1 MKKIFLVIGLL
12 LLIGLSFTMSIDYDK
27 KTNANVILFDFQKE
41 FTVVSNSE
49 LTVHKIL
56 FGEELFIPQ
65 SYKIE
70 KGPLRSVEILSN
82 MLEIRTLMP
91 VKPLVDGKNRLIFN
105 GRGALNFEKLFLKEI
120 KLGDLL
126 NLFSQELKLNWIRM
140 EPFPQEKLSLWSD
153 EIFFEDFIRL
163 MEKTYAVQVVFINQD
178 TFVAG
183 KNAADFE
190 NKLPYFIKEGLAEQ
204 PVFDVQSTIAGTLTQ
219 ISTDTVYLKS
229 TLSEILSD
237 AIISSR
243 GEKISAQACVTA
255 TDKDETGIPGDV
267 IEYRSQVLQEFLRQ
281 KVLDMPGHDFEK
293 YELLSTEETC
303 VQTDSAQEKESTEN
317 LNLPLLQEDKPEAL
331 ILSKKDTEK
340 TEEKFFY
347 FFNSRY
353 DLGQLEKFFDCK
365 FQRFDDYF
373 LTYTSALNIAQII
386 KIQDFLN
393 DVYRAKIREKER
405 QDEEIQK
412 IHESYAATITYLQ
425 EQERRLKEII
435 QQVSDSKL
443 SKDAATVDP
452 KPTFSVE
459 EPLSIESF
467 NESTSQV
474 YNDEVLVEPQKSS
487 QEIKEED
494 GKNITKRLDKVIK
507 VPLKVKD
514 IFDRIIIMQGISL
527 TEISRTDTDI
537 LYLIEYDESLEGF
550 VLEYIQAV
558 MSEKSEVS
566 QSSDIKELIV
576 SVCRR
581 NGFNCVCDLSK
592 EIKIHVNHAVFTME
606 SLFRL
611 CFAKGISYNYLDN
624 QTIRF
629 FNKQKMLKYEII
641 VMNGSDL
648 GSITLENLYE
658 IARLNITS
666 SRYIDEKLNI
676 LARQSFYVMQGEEA
690 QINSNVSIPV
700 LVDEKDGK
708 KVYSK
713 VQSSFKS
720 RVKGSYDEMT
730 GSITTTFYVEL
741 TEAKEQKESALDSKT
756 IETSFMTGNG
766 GLIKI
771 GGLNFSK
778 TYRMK
783 KGVPI
788 LKNIPLIGDFFSYYK
803 NEVSSFELVFLIR
816 AEVLTKPVAQDYK

>member
-1 MKKIFLVIGLL
+1 MKKNFLVIGLL

-163 MEKTYAVQVVFINQD
+163 IEKTYAVQVVFINQD

-183 KNAADFE
+183 KNAAEFE
-190 NKLPYFIKEGLAEQ
+190 NKLPYFIKEGVAQ
-204 PVFDVQSTIAGTLTQ
+204 KSIFDIQSTIAGTLTQ
-219 ISTDTVYLKS
+219 IPTDTVYLKS
-229 TLSEILSD
+229 TLSEILSS

-243 GEKISAQACVTA
+243 GEKISVPASGTDA
-255 TDKDETGIPGDV
+255 DKDITCRTGDLIQ
-267 IEYRSQVLQEFLRQ
+267 YRDRILQEFLRQ
-281 KVLDMPGHDFEK
+281 EVLDMPGHDFEK
-293 YELLSTEETC
+293 YELVSKEETSL
-303 VQTDSAQEKESTEN
+303 QTDPAGKKE
-317 LNLPLLQEDKPEAL
+317 KPEEL
-331 ILSKKDTEK
+331 ELYEKKLEK
-340 TEEKFFY
+340 PSQNVTAEKKSVEEEKFFY

-386 KIQDFLN
+386 RIQDFLN
-393 DVYRAKIREKER
+393 DAYRAKSREKDR

-412 IHESYAATITYLQ
+412 IHESYAASITYLQ
-425 EQERRLKEII
+425 EQEKRLKESI
-435 QQVSDSKL
+435 QQAPDSKL
-443 SKDAATVDP
+443 SKDATAVDP
-452 KPTFSVE
+452 QPTFSVE
-459 EPLSIESF
+459 EPLLIESS
-467 NESTSQV
+467 NESTAQV
-474 YNDEVLVEPQKSS
+474 YNDEILVEPQKSS

-494 GKNITKRLDKVIK
+494 GKNITKRLNKVIK

-514 IFDRIIIMQGISL
+514 IFDRIIIMQGINL

-537 LYLIEYDESLEGF
+537 LYLIEYDERFEEF

-566 QSSDIKELIV
+566 ESSDIKELIV

-783 KGVPI
+783 KGVPL

>member
-1 MKKIFLVIGLL
+1 
-12 LLIGLSFTMSIDYDK
+12 
-27 KTNANVILFDFQKE
+27 
-41 FTVVSNSE
+41 
-49 LTVHKIL
+49 
-56 FGEELFIPQ
+56 
-65 SYKIE
+65 
-70 KGPLRSVEILSN
+70 
-82 MLEIRTLMP
+82 
-91 VKPLVDGKNRLIFN
+91 
-105 GRGALNFEKLFLKEI
+105 
-120 KLGDLL
+120 
-126 NLFSQELKLNWIRM
+126 
-140 EPFPQEKLSLWSD
+140 
-153 EIFFEDFIRL
+153 
-163 MEKTYAVQVVFINQD
+163 
-178 TFVAG
+178 
-183 KNAADFE
+183 
-190 NKLPYFIKEGLAEQ
+190 
-204 PVFDVQSTIAGTLTQ
+204 
-219 ISTDTVYLKS
+219 
-229 TLSEILSD
+229 
-237 AIISSR
+237 
-243 GEKISAQACVTA
+243 
-255 TDKDETGIPGDV
+255 
-267 IEYRSQVLQEFLRQ
+267 
-281 KVLDMPGHDFEK
+281 
-293 YELLSTEETC
+293 
-303 VQTDSAQEKESTEN
+303 
-317 LNLPLLQEDKPEAL
+317 
-331 ILSKKDTEK
+331 
-340 TEEKFFY
+340 
-347 FFNSRY
+347 
-353 DLGQLEKFFDCK
+353 
-365 FQRFDDYF
+365 
-373 LTYTSALNIAQII
+373 
-386 KIQDFLN
+386 
-393 DVYRAKIREKER
+393 
-405 QDEEIQK
+405 
-412 IHESYAATITYLQ
+412 
-425 EQERRLKEII
+425 
-435 QQVSDSKL
+435 
-443 SKDAATVDP
+443 
-452 KPTFSVE
+452 
-459 EPLSIESF
+459 
-467 NESTSQV
+467 
-474 YNDEVLVEPQKSS
+474 LVEPQKSS

-494 GKNITKRLDKVIK
+494 GKNITKRLNKVIK

-788 LKNIPLIGDFFSYYK
+788 LKNIPVIGDFFSYYK